1 MTALYSY
8 PRWSALQALVG
19 LCLLC
24 VIFAARGDDAG
35 GKFQFQSWSVM
46 VRGVAFVAQP
56 NNDMDDWRICSLFC
70 EEKDSTNGNYDA
82 ARSTDERGS
91 SLKQLVVSFL
101 RGGHYD
107 LTNHYAGPPLPPATE
122 QDHSIGREVPSYPI
136 DSTQHAYPTQPDYQM
151 GTFNPLQHDTPW
163 QPPAQHLN
171 ALPAPHNAYLFPP
184 GTWERYLRATRGDV
198 FEAQRR
204 LTATLHWRAQ
214 NRMDDI
220 LSRPHP
226 HIDVLKRHY
235 PHAYHMR
242 GYHGEPVYYERPG
255 KIDLDALKA
264 AGLTLDHLLTHYA
277 LVTEFIWT
285 CISPYQDGP
294 VSKGITVIDLDG
306 VRLRDFAGDVVTF
319 VKRAA
324 SFTGQHYPERSGI
337 IYVLNAPSFFQLI
350 WRRVVAPLVDP
361 VTLGKVRVVDSNT
374 PDRPHA
380 IRDALMQTI
389 PIENI
394 PREYGGMSDIPL
406 GASPEERWFRDL
418 IDQNNLEGSGIETPP
433 GIQQHGSG
441 QPYSI
446 DDDSTYSN

>member
-1 MTALYSY
+1 M
-8 PRWSALQALVG
+8 
-19 LCLLC
+19 
-24 VIFAARGDDAG
+24 
-35 GKFQFQSWSVM
+35 
-46 VRGVAFVAQP
+46 RGVAFVAQP
-56 NNDMDDWRICSLFC
+56 NNMDDSRIFTLVC
-70 EEKDSTNGNYDA
+70 EEGDSTNGSYDA
-82 ARSTDERGS
+82 ARSTDERRS

-107 LTNHYAGPPLPPATE
+107 LTNHYAGPSLPPATE
-122 QDHSIGREVPSYPI
+122 QDHSIGIEVPSYPI
-136 DSTQHAYPTQPDYQM
+136 DSTQHTYHIQPDNQM
-151 GTFNPLQHDTPW
+151 GAVNPLHHDTPW
-163 QPPAQHLN
+163 QPPAQLPY
-171 ALPAPHNAYLFPP
+171 AAPAPPNAYLFPP

-204 LTATLHWRAQ
+204 LMATLHWRTQ
-214 NRMDDI
+214 NGMDDI

-226 HIDVLKRHY
+226 HIGVLKRCY
-235 PHAYHMR
+235 PHTYHMW

-255 KIDLDALKA
+255 KIDLDALKS
-264 AGLTLDHLLTHYA
+264 AGLTLDHLLMHYA

-285 CISPYQDGP
+285 FISPYQDGP
-294 VSKGITVIDLDG
+294 GSKGITVIDLDG

-324 SFTGQHYPERSGI
+324 SFTGQHYPERSGT

-350 WRRVVAPLVDP
+350 WRTVVAPLVDP

-374 PDRPHA
+374 PNNPHA

-406 GASPEERWFRDL
+406 GSSPEEQWFRDL
-418 IDQNNLEGSGIETPP
+418 IDRNNLEG
-433 GIQQHGSG
+433 
-441 QPYSI
+441 Y
-446 DDDSTYSN
+446 